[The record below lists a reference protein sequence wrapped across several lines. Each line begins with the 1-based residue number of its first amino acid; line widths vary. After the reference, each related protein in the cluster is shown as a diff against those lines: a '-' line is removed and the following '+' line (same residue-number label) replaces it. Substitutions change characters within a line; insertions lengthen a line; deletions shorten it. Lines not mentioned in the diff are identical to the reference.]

1 MGVYQRDSRWMV
13 YWHFNGKRHDKSFGR
28 GELAQAKAEK
38 FDQAVRDAL
47 EQGLPV
53 PDPESVTASVQ
64 VPVPT
69 AAQLETP
76 ATAPIQSFNQVNG
89 RVPGGMLLS
98 ELGSKY
104 LAHMRASGRT
114 EKHIRNIEHLVNHVF
129 IPVLGDKPVDS
140 LTYQEDMIPFI
151 LHFQGVSSRTGKVRS
166 QYTVNKYCDYMS
178 FIFNFGIDNGFTSVN
193 PLKIWKKPKVQPW
206 DMKLTLDD
214 AKKIMANAEPH
225 LKWAME
231 VCFNLGTR
239 PGESE
244 LLSLRWEDVD
254 FKAGTVRIYASKTK
268 TYRTVPINPEF
279 LKRLE
284 KEQAESQTAY
294 VIEYMG
300 RKLTTIRKA
309 FKNAC
314 KRAGITYPTR
324 MYDLRHLFATTLL
337 RKGAD
342 LAAVSKMMGHSTV
355 KMTAD
360 TYYHYMEGEKE
371 RAVRLLPELLTA

>member
-1 MGVYQRDSRWMV
+1 MGIYQRDERWMV
-13 YWHFNGKRHDKSFGR
+13 YWNHNGKRHDKSFGR
-28 GELAQAKAEK
+28 GDLAQAKAQY
-38 FDQAVRDAL
+38 FDRAVQEAL
-47 EQGLPV
+47 AKGLPV
-53 PDPESVTASVQ
+53 PDPQSVTAAVQ
-64 VPVPT
+64 VAQTGSTTDTPT
-69 AAQLETP
+69 
-76 ATAPIQSFNQVNG
+76 SQVLG
-89 RVPGGMLLS
+89 QQPSGMLLS
-98 ELGSKY
+98 DLGSKY
-104 LAHMRASGRT
+104 LAHMQASGRT

-129 IPVLGDKPVDS
+129 IPVLGDKPVNT
-140 LTYQEDMIPFI
+140 LTYQDDMVPFI
-151 LHFQGVSSRTGKVRS
+151 IHFQGVSSRTGKVRS
-166 QYTVNKYCDYMS
+166 QYTVNKYCDYLS

-193 PLKIWKKPKVQPW
+193 PLKTWKKPKVQPW

-284 KEQAESQTAY
+284 KEQAESQTGY

-342 LAAVSKMMGHSTV
+342 LAAVSKMMGHATV

>member
-1 MGVYQRDSRWMV
+1 MGIYQRDERWMV
-13 YWHFNGKRHDKSFGR
+13 YWNHNGKRHDKSFGR
-28 GELAQAKAEK
+28 GDLAQAKAQY
-38 FDQAVRDAL
+38 FDRAVQEAL
-47 EQGLPV
+47 AKGLPV
-53 PDPESVTASVQ
+53 PDPQSVTAAVQ
-64 VPVPT
+64 VAQTGSTTDTPT
-69 AAQLETP
+69 
-76 ATAPIQSFNQVNG
+76 SQVLG
-89 RVPGGMLLS
+89 QQPSGMLLS
-98 ELGSKY
+98 DLGSKY
-104 LAHMRASGRT
+104 LAHMQASGRT

-129 IPVLGDKPVDS
+129 IPVLGDKPVND
-140 LTYQEDMIPFI
+140 LTYQDDMVPFI
-151 LHFQGVSSRTGKVRS
+151 IHFQGVSSRTGKVRS
-166 QYTVNKYCDYMS
+166 QYTVNKYCDYLS

-284 KEQAESQTAY
+284 KEQAESQTGY

-314 KRAGITYPTR
+314 KRAGINYPTR

>member
-1 MGVYQRDSRWMV
+1 MGIYQRDERWMV
-13 YWHFNGKRHDKSFGR
+13 YWNHNGKRHDKSFGR
-28 GELAQAKAEK
+28 GDLAQAKAQY
-38 FDQAVRDAL
+38 FDRAVQEAL
-47 EQGLPV
+47 AKGLPI
-53 PDPESVTASVQ
+53 PDPQSVTAAVQ
-64 VPVPT
+64 VAQTGSTTDTPT
-69 AAQLETP
+69 
-76 ATAPIQSFNQVNG
+76 SQVMG
-89 RVPGGMLLS
+89 QQPSGMLLS
-98 ELGSKY
+98 DLGSKY
-104 LAHMRASGRT
+104 LAHMQASGRT
-114 EKHIRNIEHLVNHVF
+114 EKHIRNIEHLVFNVF
-129 IPVLGDKPVDS
+129 IPVLGDKPVNT
-140 LTYQEDMIPFI
+140 LTYQDDMVPFI
-151 LHFQGVSSRTGKVRS
+151 IHFQGVSSRTGKVRS
-166 QYTVNKYCDYMS
+166 QYTVNKYCDYLS

-284 KEQAESQTAY
+284 KEQAESQTGY